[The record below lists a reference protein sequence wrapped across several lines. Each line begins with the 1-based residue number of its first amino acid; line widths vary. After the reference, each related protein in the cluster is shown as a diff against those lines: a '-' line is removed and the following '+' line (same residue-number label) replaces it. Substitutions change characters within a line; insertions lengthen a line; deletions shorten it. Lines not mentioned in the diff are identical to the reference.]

1 MADFRAIGGVSATLQ
16 TLLRDRLELPGGLP
30 APTITIGPPPFALH
44 SNAPQAETP
53 RLNLYLYRVSENG
66 YLQNQEIPGRG
77 PRGGFGRPPLSL
89 NLHYLI
95 TAYGNRALPQDA
107 TAFDDSDAQVL
118 LGNAMRV
125 LHDFPIVTAGLTTVR
140 APSGVQILHDSLRDE
155 FERLKTSIEPMTL
168 EDLTKVWT
176 ALSLRMRLGAA
187 YVVNVIQIESR
198 RSPTFPR
205 PVGQPVSSTV
215 PPLPGD
221 APTPGPMVY
230 VFPIQAPAIG
240 DVRVRR
246 AGGGEEQSPAYARI
260 GDTLILR
267 GSSLAGPLTSVAF
280 GDVEVPATF
289 AFGDRVEAVIPDAT
303 VPGTGPIP
311 PDLQLQPGTRTA
323 KVVVRDPN
331 VPQSAFRSN
340 EAPFMLV
347 PLVNAALLVYAAGPP
362 RTLAIGGTRLIGP
375 TPGGE
380 TMIGRA
386 VIPRTSY
393 IGTSTPTQITVPI
406 PDSLPTRDVRLMLGA
421 VLPDPIPLGAGPL
434 QLDIT
439 IGATTHSVTANLP
452 TQIARAT
459 AANIL
464 ESLIHDAAPAD
475 PRFTGARVD
484 LWHDQLLIVPGG
496 LTDAIGIV
504 SPGGGTFAN
513 SLGLT
518 VAQPAGA
525 ASAVISGV
533 LPSPVSISAQNA
545 RVQLRVGAQPPIVV
559 PVPAA
564 ISLAGLADG
573 LQTAINTIGAV
584 AEYTA
589 ARVAISG
596 SQLLVIP
603 GAAGL
608 VRFDAAPG
616 DDSSVTELQLRARF
630 AVRVRV
636 NGAESI
642 DADALL
648 ELPQ

>member
-1 MADFRAIGGVSATLQ
+1 
-16 TLLRDRLELPGGLP
+16 
-30 APTITIGPPPFALH
+30 
-44 SNAPQAETP
+44 
-53 RLNLYLYRVSENG
+53 
-66 YLQNQEIPGRG
+66 
-77 PRGGFGRPPLSL
+77 
-89 NLHYLI
+89 
-95 TAYGNRALPQDA
+95 
-107 TAFDDSDAQVL
+107 
-118 LGNAMRV
+118 
-125 LHDFPIVTAGLTTVR
+125 
-140 APSGVQILHDSLRDE
+140 
-155 FERLKTSIEPMTL
+155 
-168 EDLTKVWT
+168 
-176 ALSLRMRLGAA
+176 
-187 YVVNVIQIESR
+187 
-198 RSPTFPR
+198 
-205 PVGQPVSSTV
+205 
-215 PPLPGD
+215 
-221 APTPGPMVY
+221 
-230 VFPIQAPAIG
+230 
-240 DVRVRR
+240 
-246 AGGGEEQSPAYARI
+246 
-260 GDTLILR
+260 
-267 GSSLAGPLTSVAF
+267 
-280 GDVEVPATF
+280 
-289 AFGDRVEAVIPDAT
+289 
-303 VPGTGPIP
+303 
-311 PDLQLQPGTRTA
+311 
-323 KVVVRDPN
+323 
-331 VPQSAFRSN
+331 
-340 EAPFMLV
+340 
-347 PLVNAALLVYAAGPP
+347 
-362 RTLAIGGTRLIGP
+362 
-375 TPGGE
+375 
-380 TMIGRA
+380 
-386 VIPRTSY
+386 
-393 IGTSTPTQITVPI
+393 
-406 PDSLPTRDVRLMLGA
+406 

-439 IGATTHSVTANLP
+439 IGATTHTVTANLP

-525 ASAVISGV
+525 ASALISGV

-589 ARVAISG
+589 ARVAVSG